1 MAAFSKRHYLILAR
15 ALRLSRGNV
24 LEEAQAVEEDNPT
37 DQCKPT
43 YWARYGMDTAAKYIA
58 DALALDNSAFKR
70 DHFIAVVK
78 GEKDAHSRP

>member
-37 DQCKPT
+37 DHTSPT
-43 YWARYGMDTAAKYIA
+43 YWARYGLETATKYVA
-58 DALALDNSAFKR
+58 DALQNDNSQFDRERFLEAAR
-70 DHFIAVVK
+70 
-78 GEKDAHSRP
+78 GESDE